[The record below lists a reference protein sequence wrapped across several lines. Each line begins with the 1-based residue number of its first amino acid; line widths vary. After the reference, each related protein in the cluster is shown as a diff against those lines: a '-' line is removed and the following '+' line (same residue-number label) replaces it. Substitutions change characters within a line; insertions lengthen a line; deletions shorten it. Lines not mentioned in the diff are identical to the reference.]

1 MALRPQ
7 SLDSSLAALVAAVGS
22 VRAGI
27 AVDEP
32 IARAIDRFTAD
43 ADAARFHLR
52 RPSDAPLMLAVLG
65 GTGTGKST
73 VVNRL
78 LDAPAAAPLT
88 AASFRRTYTAGPV
101 AIAHEKSRPP
111 ERWLGV
117 EHVVAPADQIPSRGA
132 ADVLTIIAT
141 ANDLVRDVALVDT
154 PDLDGDQP
162 AHHAQADRV
171 FRWADA
177 VLFLVTPE
185 KYQMT
190 ELLPYYRLAR
200 RYALPALFVMNKA
213 EERAVVE
220 DYAKQLEA
228 GSGSR
233 VPGSAAPETRDPEPG
248 TRLFAI
254 ARDDAAYEPP
264 PAMRIEAL
272 REMITKLELPAS
284 EERTG
289 AAAARVADLLDRFR
303 DQAFQPLRAQRKSVD
318 ALAASLRAMN
328 APVADVD
335 VNPLMVQL
343 RRRLQQRSVLYLIGP
358 GRMLDRVRQVPGLL
372 ARLPRTTWD
381 WLRTGELS
389 RNGEGNGP
397 PELEQRGLDFRQ
409 ALVDQFRV
417 VQARIDDVLRS
428 DANVGKW
435 LDDAQHSFE
444 QAKIDPDQAGA
455 IADEELAELRGWLE
469 KKWNATPRD
478 TALLTKLIKHLPG
491 GEKLTQWSEA
501 APYLLA
507 AVVATHH
514 AFFGHVDLL
523 ILGGYSLAT
532 WLTERMSNEV
542 ASRARETN
550 RAISRRFAELA
561 QTQINRAIAWLDQR
575 APSVKSLE
583 ELQRLAD
590 RVSEVIET

>member
-1 MALRPQ
+1 MVLRPQ
-7 SLDSSLAALVAAVGS
+7 SLDHSLAALVAAVAS
-22 VRAGI
+22 VRAGLVI
-27 AVDEP
+27 SEP
-32 IARAIDRFTAD
+32 IARAIDRLSAD
-43 ADAARFHLR
+43 VDAARFHLR
-52 RPSDAPLMLAVLG
+52 RPSDTPIMLAVLG

-73 VVNRL
+73 LVNRL
-78 LDAPAAAPLT
+78 LGAPVAAPLT
-88 AASFRRTYTAGPV
+88 AASFRRTFTAGPV
-101 AIAHEKSRPP
+101 AIAHEKHDLP
-111 ERWLGV
+111 ERWLGL
-117 EHVVAPADQIPSRGA
+117 EHVIAPADQIPSRGA
-132 ADVLTIIAT
+132 PDSLTIIKT
-141 ANDLVRDVALVDT
+141 SNDLLDRIALIDT

-190 ELLPYYRLAR
+190 ELLPYYRLVR
-200 RYALPALFVMNKA
+200 RYALPALFVMNKV
-213 EERAVVE
+213 EEQAVVE
-220 DYAKQLEA
+220 DYAKQLGLSVEH
-228 GSGSR
+228 
-233 VPGSAAPETRDPEPG
+233 
-248 TRLFAI
+248 RLFAI
-254 ARDDAAYEPP
+254 ARDDAAYEAPPEMRLQALRDAIPTMELP
-264 PAMRIEAL
+264 PAD
-272 REMITKLELPAS
+272 
-284 EERTG
+284 ERSRG
-289 AAAARVADLLDRFR
+289 SAARGADLIDRFR
-303 DQAFQPLRAQRKSVD
+303 DQILQPLWAQRKSVD
-318 ALAASLRAMN
+318 AITASLRAMN
-328 APVADVD
+328 APMADVD

-381 WLRTGELS
+381 LLRHGQLS
-389 RNGEGNGP
+389 HNGEGNRLP
-397 PELEQRGLDFRQ
+397 DLEQRGLDFRA

-417 VQARIDDVLRS
+417 VQARIDDIVRM
-428 DANVGKW
+428 DPTTGKW
-435 LDDAQHSFE
+435 LDEPGHSFE
-444 QAKIDPDQAGA
+444 AAKIDPAQAGA
-455 IADEELAELRGWLE
+455 IADEELAALRGWLE

-478 TALLTKLIKHLPG
+478 TALLTKMIKYLPG

-532 WLTERMSNEV
+532 WLTERISNEV

-561 QTQINRAIAWLDQR
+561 QAQINRVVTWLDQR
-575 APSVKSLE
+575 APSAKTLT
-583 ELQRLAD
+583 ELQKLAD
-590 RVSEVIET
+590 RVSEAIEA

>member
-1 MALRPQ
+1 MAIRPQ
-7 SLDSSLAALVAAVGS
+7 SLDGPLAALVAAVGAA
-22 VRAGI
+22 RANI
-27 AVDEP
+27 LVVDE
-32 IARAIDRFTAD
+32 ALSRAMDRFTAD

-73 VVNRL
+73 IVNRL
-78 LDAPAAAPLT
+78 LGAPAATPLT
-88 AASFRRTYTAGPV
+88 AASFRRTFTAGPV
-101 AIAHEKSRPP
+101 AIAHEKSELP

-117 EHVVAPADQIPSRGA
+117 EHVTAASDQIPSRGA
-132 ADVLTIIAT
+132 ADVLTVIKT
-141 ANDLVRDVALVDT
+141 SNDLVRHVALIDT
-154 PDLDGDQP
+154 PDLDGDQS

-190 ELLPYYRLAR
+190 ELLPYYRLVA
-200 RYALPALFVMNKA
+200 RYALPALFAMNKA
-213 EERAVVE
+213 EEQAAVE
-220 DYAKQLEA
+220 DYGKQLNVDVN
-228 GSGSR
+228 G
-233 VPGSAAPETRDPEPG
+233 
-248 TRLFAI
+248 RLFAI
-254 ARDDAAYEPP
+254 ARDDAAFEPP
-264 PAMRIEAL
+264 PNIRIDTL
-272 REMITKLELPAS
+272 RHAIEKLELPEPEQRVPGLLA
-284 EERTG
+284 RT
-289 AAAARVADLLDRFR
+289 ADLIDRFR
-303 DQAFQPLRAQRKSVD
+303 DQILQPLRAQRRSVD
-318 ALAASLRAMN
+318 AITASLRAMN
-328 APVADVD
+328 APIADVD

-381 WLRTGELS
+381 LLRHGQLS

-397 PELEQRGLDFRQ
+397 PDLEQRGLDFRR
-409 ALVDQFRV
+409 ALVDQFQV
-417 VQARIDDVLRS
+417 VQARIDDILRA
-428 DANVGKW
+428 DPTTARW
-435 LDDAQHSFE
+435 LDDPEHSFDA
-444 QAKIDPDQAGA
+444 AKIDADQAGA
-455 IADEELAELRGWLE
+455 IADEELAELRTWLE

-550 RAISRRFAELA
+550 RAMSRRFAELA
-561 QTQINRAIAWLDQR
+561 QAQINRVVSWLDQR
-575 APSVKSLE
+575 APSTKTLS

-590 RVSEVIET
+590 RVSESLEG